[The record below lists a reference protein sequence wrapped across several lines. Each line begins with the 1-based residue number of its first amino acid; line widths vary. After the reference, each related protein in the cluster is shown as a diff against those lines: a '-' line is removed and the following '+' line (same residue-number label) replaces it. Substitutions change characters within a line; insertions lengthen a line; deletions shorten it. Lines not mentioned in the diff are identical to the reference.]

1 MLRFTLTLLFL
12 TLLLA
17 VTACSKTPQKVVV
30 PDDQPQTMP
39 DTPTATDQE

>member
-17 VTACSKTPQKVVV
+17 VTSCSKTPQKVVV
-30 PDDQPQTMP
+30 LDELTMP
-39 DTPTATDQE
+39 DLPIATDQE